1 MESRIFFRAIVS
13 CVALWTLVPL
23 AKGQVTCWAPG
34 MAGSVTL
41 SENNRSGSVSLG
53 KPYRYEV
60 YGVAGRL
67 VLGDKAVN
75 TLISGG
81 KFHQKLL
88 GLIPTGAV
96 VDSTAYVRLQTGL
109 TQLYP
114 EQLSVTNST
123 PGTAVGPLLKYGTRW
138 TLCDPQNP
146 VNVNLSFHMAGSNL
160 LTALVPGLLSPA
172 YYNLNPSGH
181 FYVLGE
187 YHPSP
192 PVMTGDISVATNS
205 VIYGSAVPLSYRID
219 RVELPPV
226 FRPPF
231 IGLDL
236 GDINLTVIGSPPTG
250 PMVNNGPVNLPEIQ
264 TPDILSVAI
273 DLSGTQGNGWL
284 KIQRTP

>member
-1 MESRIFFRAIVS
+1 MESRNFFRAIAS
-13 CVALWTLVPL
+13 CIALWALAPL
-23 AKGQVTCWAPG
+23 ARGQVNCWAPG
-34 MAGSVTL
+34 MPGSVVL
-41 SENNRSGSVSLG
+41 SESNRSGSVSLG

-67 VLGDKAVN
+67 VLGDRAVN
-75 TLISGG
+75 TVISGG

-96 VDSTAYVRLQTGL
+96 VESTAYVRLQTGL

-114 EQLSVTNST
+114 EQLSVKSST
-123 PGTAVGPLLKYGTRW
+123 PTTTIGPIQKYGTRW
-138 TLCDPQNP
+138 TLCDPRNP

-160 LTALVPGLLSPA
+160 LTALVPGLLSPS

-205 VIYGSAVPLSYRID
+205 VIYGSALPLSYRID
-219 RVELPPV
+219 RVEFPPV

-236 GDINLTVIGSPPTG
+236 GDINLTVIGSPPSG
-250 PMVNNGPVNLPEIQ
+250 PTVNNGPVHLPEIH

-273 DLSGTQGNGWL
+273 DLSGTKGNGWL